1 MCAISKVSINTQGS
15 VISILI
21 AVEPCFVQ
29 KIVEEICGTI
39 VLTSRN
45 FYMQRVIYC
54 LFNFT
59 TLTVTQYEI
68 AIHVQIIE

>member
-15 VISILI
+15 VISFLI

-29 KIVEEICGTI
+29 KIVEGSCGTI
-39 VLTSRN
+39 VLTSGDSYTR
-45 FYMQRVIYC
+45 RVVYC

-59 TLTVTQYEI
+59 TLTAKQSEI